1 MTADTLTVK
10 NGCDPMTYTALY
22 YPCNGETPATIIGTF
37 RTRNDAATACRDHF
51 DREHDETQNT
61 EDRDVFAA
69 YHFDRGKL
77 CKWNDNGPLTVIG
90 ANGRFHQYTITP
102 KGEHA

>member
-1 MTADTLTVK
+1 MADTRTVK
-10 NGCDPMTYTALY
+10 NGCNNMTYTAIY
-22 YPCNGETPATIIGTF
+22 TPCNHETPATIIGTF
-37 RTRNDAATACRDHF
+37 WTRNDAKMACRDHF
-51 DREHDETQNT
+51 HREHAETRNS
-61 EDRDVFAA
+61 EDRDAFAA

-77 CKWNDNGPLTVIG
+77 CKWNDDAPVTVIG